1 MADRPAAGAPG
12 VDESASEASTPPP
25 PLSHADRHDLDKL
38 KRWHDGL
45 REPQSADAPG
55 GGFPVCAAFL
65 VTGEDRAAHDIFR
78 CYRAAFEELGGQFQ
92 HLVIFGQHGL
102 SGTAAAMLAG
112 SGLDGLGLELPLL
125 LLAPADAGAEAPLFA
140 LPLPPGTHDELP
152 AHCREWETALAQIRH
167 SADSGEPADF
177 GPIPGVRR
185 LTLPQSSLAQWAG
198 ALITQ
203 LDVPADDV

>member
-1 MADRPAAGAPG
+1 MTMAD
-12 VDESASEASTPPP
+12 PPR
-25 PLSHADRHDLDKL
+25 SHADRHDLDKL
-38 KRWHDGL
+38 KRWYDGL
-45 REPQSADAPG
+45 RQAEIADAPG

-78 CYRAAFEELGGQFQ
+78 RYRAAFEELGGQFQ

-112 SGLDGLGLELPLL
+112 IEVELPLPLL
-125 LLAPADAGAEAPLFA
+125 LLAPADAGTDSPLFVI
-140 LPLPPGTHDELP
+140 PLPPGTHDALP

-167 SADSGEPADF
+167 SAHSGEPADF

-185 LTLPQSSLAQWAG
+185 LTLPQPSLAQWAG
-198 ALITQ
+198 ALIAQ
-203 LDVPADDV
+203 LDVPADDA

>member
-1 MADRPAAGAPG
+1 MADRPAAGVG
-12 VDESASEASTPPP
+12 ESASRADASPP

-38 KRWHDGL
+38 KRWYDGL
-45 REPQSADAPG
+45 REPQSSETPG

-65 VTGEDRAAHDIFR
+65 VTGEDRAAHDVFR

-102 SGTAAAMLAG
+102 SGTAAAI
-112 SGLDGLGLELPLL
+112 LDGLGLELPLPLL
-125 LLAPADAGAEAPLFA
+125 LLAPADAGTESPLFVI
-140 LPLPPGTHDELP
+140 PLPPGTHDELP

-177 GPIPGVRR
+177 GPIPGVLQLR
-185 LTLPQSSLAQWAG
+185 LPQSSLAQWAG

>member
-1 MADRPAAGAPG
+1 MADRPATDTPGAGQ
-12 VDESASEASTPPP
+12 SSSEMATPPP

-38 KRWHDGL
+38 KRWYDGL
-45 REPQSADAPG
+45 RQAQPADAPG

-78 CYRAAFEELGGQFQ
+78 RYRAAFEELGGQFQ

-112 SGLDGLGLELPLL
+112 LGLELPLPLL
-125 LLAPADAGAEAPLFA
+125 LLAPADAGTESPLFVI
-140 LPLPPGTHDELP
+140 PLPPGTHDELP

-167 SADSGEPADF
+167 SAHSGEPADF

-185 LTLPQSSLAQWAG
+185 LPLPQPSLAQWAG
-198 ALITQ
+198 ALIAQ
-203 LDVPADDV
+203 LDVPADDA